1 MRRSLRH
8 VRVAAASLV
17 AVFSLLSACAGSPPP
32 PGSDPLQGASTR
44 STLPSNVGPADCD
57 PPSTT
62 REVDLGLE
70 AEAATLQGEIW
81 ALFASRAPLRAGQEL
96 IVWWHIP
103 GTSALQIVLVGA
115 GDREV
120 LIEDARPDP
129 TLEWDR
135 PGDQWVSTIAFP
147 QPGCWRISA
156 TRGETHGDI
165 WVRVA

>member
-32 PGSDPLQGASTR
+32 SGSDPLQGASTR

-96 IVWWHIP
+96 VVWWHIP
-103 GTSALQIVLVGA
+103 GTTALQIVLVGA

-120 LIEDARPDP
+120 VIEK
-129 TLEWDR
+129 
-135 PGDQWVSTIAFP
+135 
-147 QPGCWRISA
+147 SA
-156 TRGETHGDI
+156 TLRIVMEEWSLENLRMALMGGTAADDGSSHCASD
-165 WVRVA
+165 